1 MNSVTYALERK
12 TQTNSMKFEEIYQ
25 EYGER
30 VLNLAYRYTANS
42 EVARDLTQDVFIK
55 VYQNIAGFQN
65 RSQLYTWIYKITTN
79 HCLNYLKR
87 ERKRRWLSLLDQKIS
102 EVLKSGTIEESARLI
117 QNPPTPDQILEKSQ
131 REKIIR
137 KMINSIPLK
146 YRFPLILQR
155 YEGLAIQ
162 EIAEALSLTVPA
174 TETRIHRAKK
184 LLIKKLHPYID
195 QL

>member
-1 MNSVTYALERK
+1 MNSIAHSIAIETRAG
-12 TQTNSMKFEEIYQ
+12 SMKFEEIYQ

-30 VLNLAYRYTANS
+30 VLNLAYRYTANT

-55 VYQNIAGFQN
+55 IYQNLDGFQN
-65 RSQLYTWIYKITTN
+65 RSQLYTWIYQITTN

-87 ERKRRWLSLLDQKIS
+87 ERKRRWFSLLDQKVS
-102 EVLKSGTIEESARLI
+102 EIFAAGTSNQAARLI
-117 QNPPTPDQILEKSQ
+117 QNPLTPEQILEKTQ
-131 REKIIR
+131 RENIIR
-137 KMINSIPLK
+137 KTIHALPLK

-155 YEGLAIQ
+155 YEDLPIQ
-162 EIAEALSLTVPA
+162 EIADTLSLTVAA

-184 LLIKKLHPYID
+184 LLIKKLQPYID

>member
-1 MNSVTYALERK
+1 MNSIARSIARE
-12 TQTNSMKFEEIYQ
+12 TQASSMKFEEIYQ
-25 EYGER
+25 EYGKR
-30 VLNLAYRYTANS
+30 VLNLAYRYTTNT

-55 VYQNIAGFQN
+55 VYQNLAGFQN

-87 ERKRRWLSLLDQKIS
+87 ERKRRWFSLLDQKGS
-102 EVLKSGTIEESARLI
+102 EIFTAETSEEAARLI
-117 QNPPTPDQILEKSQ
+117 QNPLTPEQILEKSQ
-131 REKIIR
+131 RENIIG
-137 KMINSIPLK
+137 KMIHSLPLK

-155 YEGLAIQ
+155 YEDLPIQ
-162 EIAEALSLTVPA
+162 EIANILSLTVAA

-184 LLIKKLHPYID
+184 LLIKKLQPYID

>member
-1 MNSVTYALERK
+1 MNSIARSIARE
-12 TQTNSMKFEEIYQ
+12 TQASSMKFEEIYQ

-30 VLNLAYRYTANS
+30 VLNLAYRYTANT

-55 VYQNIAGFQN
+55 VYQNLAGFQN

-87 ERKRRWLSLLDQKIS
+87 DRKRRWFSLLDQKVS
-102 EVLKSGTIEESARLI
+102 EIFTGETSEEAARLI
-117 QNPPTPDQILEKSQ
+117 QNPLTPEQILEKSQ
-131 REKIIR
+131 RENIIG
-137 KMINSIPLK
+137 KMIHSLPLK
-146 YRFPLILQR
+146 YCFPLILQR
-155 YEGLAIQ
+155 YEDLPIQ
-162 EIAEALSLTVPA
+162 EIANILSLTVAA

-184 LLIKKLHPYID
+184 LLIKKLQPYID

>member
-1 MNSVTYALERK
+1 MNSSTRSIARE
-12 TQTNSMKFEEIYQ
+12 TQTGSMKFEEIYR

-30 VLNLAYRYTANS
+30 VLNLAYRYTANT

-55 VYQNIAGFQN
+55 IYKNLAGFQN
-65 RSQLYTWIYKITTN
+65 RSQLYTWIYQITTN

-87 ERKRRWLSLLDQKIS
+87 ERKRRWFTLLDQKVS
-102 EVLKSGTIEESARLI
+102 ELFSAGTLDHAARI
-117 QNPPTPDQILEKSQ
+117 VQNPQTPEQLLEKSQ
-131 REKIIR
+131 RENIIR
-137 KMINSIPLK
+137 KMIHALPLK

-155 YEGLAIQ
+155 YEDLPIQ
-162 EIAEALSLTVPA
+162 EIADALSLTVAA

-184 LLIKKLHPYID
+184 LLIKKLQPYIE

>member
-1 MNSVTYALERK
+1 MNSVLYSLEKK
-12 TQTNSMKFEEIYQ
+12 TQISSMKFEDIYR

-30 VLNLAYRYTANS
+30 VLNLAYRYTSNS

-55 VYQNIAGFQN
+55 VYQNLAGFQN
-65 RSQLYTWIYKITTN
+65 RSQLYTWIYMITTN

-87 ERKRRWLSLLDQKIS
+87 ERKRRWLSLLDQNVS
-102 EVLKSGTIEESARLI
+102 EVFKSGTAEKSARLI
-117 QNPPTPDQILEKSQ
+117 QNPLTPDQILEKSQ

-137 KMINSIPLK
+137 KMIDSIPLK

-155 YEGLAIQ
+155 YEELPVQ
-162 EIAEALSLTVPA
+162 EIAKTLSLTVPA

-184 LLIKKLHPYID
+184 LLIKKLQPYID